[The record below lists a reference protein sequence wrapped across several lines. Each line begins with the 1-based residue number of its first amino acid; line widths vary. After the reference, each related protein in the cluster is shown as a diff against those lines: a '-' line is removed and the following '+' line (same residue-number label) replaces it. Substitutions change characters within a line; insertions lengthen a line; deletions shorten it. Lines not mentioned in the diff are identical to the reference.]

1 MVELTGFARSISTVM
16 TVSENLARQNVLP
29 DITFGILNRR
39 TRSRFPTRPT
49 PSRSSLR
56 QMSTLH
62 RLVKSYMY
70 TYMFSSSS
78 HIQCIL

>member
-16 TVSENLARQNVLP
+16 TVSENLARQNFLP
-29 DITFGILNRR
+29 DITFGIFNRS
-39 TRSRFPTRPT
+39 TRSRFLTRPT

-70 TYMFSSSS
+70 TYVF
-78 HIQCIL
+78 